1 MITKSLKNNLTKLL
15 NIIVDEA
22 GNNPEFAAKLEAVFN
37 PEGTAPVKES
47 KQSRTKRNPAVLD
60 PLEIASGQG
69 MDALERKLLNLD
81 IDQLKDIIAQYGMNQ
96 DKLAMKWRK
105 KEKCLERI
113 MEKTRDRT
121 IKGDAFRK

>member
-1 MITKSLKNNLTKLL
+1 MITKSLKNKLTKLL

-37 PEGTAPVKES
+37 PAEGTAKSEP
-47 KQSRTKRNPAVLD
+47 KQSRSKRNPAVLD
-60 PLEIASGQG
+60 PFEIALGQG
-69 MDALERKLLNLD
+69 MEALEGVLLSLN

-105 KEKCLERI
+105 KEKCMERI
-113 MEKTRDRT
+113 LEKTRDRT
-121 IKGDAFRK
+121 TKGDAFRK